1 MLNFFFLLNNEIRK
15 KENHRIRKPKVLTK
29 AVTPV
34 HVVVEEMPVVQL
46 FNSRYT
52 YFFHDTIEFGGNF
65 RSHLASPVQNPLIAL
80 LHLLQGAFFFL
91 FNFAFGIFASR
102 CCCLVT
108 WSCRTLGDP
117 WRASLTFACSS
128 SLRLMSIVSGMPSSH
143 PILCVSLFLPS
154 IFPSIRVFSILPIL
168 LYKSIK
174 LEITHQ

>member
-1 MLNFFFLLNNEIRK
+1 M
-15 KENHRIRKPKVLTK
+15 
-29 AVTPV
+29 
-34 HVVVEEMPVVQL
+34 HVVAEEMPIVKL

-65 RSHLASPVQNPLIAL
+65 RSPWHLQCRTHWL
-80 LHLLQGAFFFL
+80 LLYTCCKEPFFL
-91 FNFAFGIFASR
+91 YNFAVGIFASR
-102 CCCLVT
+102 CCLVT

-128 SLRLMSIVSGMPSSH
+128 SLRLVSIVSGLPSSH

-154 IFPSIRVFSILPIL
+154 IFPSIRVFSILPML
-168 LYKSIK
+168 LHESIK